1 MVLVVKPMHIA
12 YVTDTNDIYISQGL
26 IVINNIYKSQ
36 GLELL
41 VILYII
47 NQPADPWL

>member
-1 MVLVVKPMHIA
+1 MVPVVKLMYIV
-12 YVTDTNDIYISQGL
+12 YVTDTDNMYISQDL
-26 IVINNIYKSQ
+26 IVINNTYISQ

-47 NQPADPWL
+47 NQPADL